1 MFINQL
7 SVFLENRPGSLRE
20 ITGVLKDAKIDI
32 RALSLADTKDYGIV
46 RLIVSDTDA
55 AREALKASGK
65 AFTVTPVIAVELE
78 DRPGSFHDLLEV
90 MAKAEISVEYA
101 YAFLSR
107 KSG

>member
-78 DRPGSFHDLLEV
+78 DRPVRS
-90 MAKAEISVEYA
+90 MTCSK
-101 YAFLSR
+101 
-107 KSG
+107 